1 MGSFPFLLLRRGTLL
16 VAGWDYPFSNGVN
29 DLVRKL
35 ICDVPQEGVPPFLAE
50 TAVLISKFAEDA
62 CPARGVRWDAHILA
76 V

>member
-1 MGSFPFLLLRRGTLL
+1 LGSVHFLLFRRGAPLD
-16 VAGWDYPFSNGVN
+16 AGWDYPFSNGV
-29 DLVRKL
+29 DDVVRKL